1 MKNIFKA
8 IITATLFNTVAIAE
22 NSKTDVTTDV
32 IYDVVHNNSFRKEGD
47 SARDQYRHPE
57 ALLRFSGVTATSTIL
72 EINPGGGWYS
82 RILAPLVKDK
92 GQFIA
97 LAGNPKRYSGN
108 YAKNLAVYDEKIKS
122 NPELYGS
129 NAIASWHETSPSP
142 IANNSVDVALAI
154 RTMHSFVR
162 QGYLDPGLKDI
173 YAALKIGGHFI
184 VVQHRANENFD
195 GNAEKTTELGR
206 WKQSELVAK
215 VESHGFKLVASDEMN
230 ANPKDPQDVS
240 VWMLPP
246 TLSAAD
252 KNDGKYKNTGESD
265 RMTLKFVKLGSK

>member
-1 MKNIFKA
+1 MKNIIKA
-8 IITATLFNTVAIAE
+8 IISATLLGTVAMADD
-22 NSKTDVTTDV
+22 NKADV
-32 IYDVVHNNSFRKEGD
+32 IYDMVHNNSFRKEGD
-47 SARDQYRHPE
+47 SARDQFRHPE
-57 ALLRFSGVTATSTIL
+57 ALLRFSGITSTSTIL

-108 YAKNLAVYDEKIKS
+108 YAKNLAVYDAKITS

-142 IANNSVDVALAI
+142 IANNSVDIAFAI

-173 YAALKIGGHFI
+173 HAALKVGGHFI
-184 VVQHRANENFD
+184 IVQHRANENFD
-195 GNAEKTTELGR
+195 GNAEKTAEFGR

-215 VESHGFKLVASDEMN
+215 VESHGFKLVANDEMN

-252 KNDGKYKNTGESD
+252 KNDGKYKNTGETD
-265 RMTLKFVKLGSK
+265 RMTLKFVKIGSQ